1 MADINQTLKKLNL
14 YKTNPSLVK
23 DVSPNELA
31 DLVILVLKQVAV
43 IETAIKEGRLD
54 GYTPQAGKDYL
65 GKPEALTML
74 TNAVNDAVRDF
85 DGKMAEKGSQLEIQ
99 VLKALENIRSGDDGI
114 VTEAEIQRAAEMAY
128 SLIELP
134 DFAAMIPEA
143 ITADISAVRDG
154 LELLIGDNRLQ
165 LEITDVKGL
174 EESLQQLSQVR
185 AGTGGGGIGKNQ
197 VYGFIRQAIADGT
210 ISVGGSS
217 LPDQTGNSGKF
228 LGTDGTDATWESIPG
243 GGDMLGSNNL
253 SDVANAGAARTNLGL
268 GTAAV
273 AATGDFATAAQG
285 TLAASAQQPPSE
297 GAFVN
302 GDKTKLDTYSEANQ
316 TDNNAKISFDSTA
329 STKVG
334 HITVTQAVNLDTM
347 ESDIAALANGMVY
360 KGDWD
365 ASAGTFPGSAAAQTG
380 WFYYVSV
387 AGTVDSVAFA
397 VGDNIVAVT
406 DNASTSTFDSNWSK
420 HDQTDAVQS
429 VVGITG
435 SVSKSGLLSALNV
448 ADGATPDQDLSALAP
463 IANPTFTGE
472 IGIGSV
478 NVSETELGILEGL
491 TASTAELNK
500 MDGVTATTAEINFV
514 DGVTSNVQTQLNA
527 KAEDAADVGL
537 GNVDNTSNATERA
550 ATATLTNKRIT
561 RREQTVASA
570 STVTPHWDNDDIVTI
585 TAQAVGLTLAN
596 PAGTPTD
603 GQPMVIRILDNATG
617 RTIAVGS
624 QYRAI
629 GVTIPTTTTASKTI
643 YLGGF
648 WNVADSK
655 FDITAVAEET

>member
-1 MADINQTLKKLNL
+1 MPKINPNTLRKLNL
-14 YKTNPSLVK
+14 YRQNPDIVQPLTNG
-23 DVSPNELA
+23 ELA
-31 DLVILVLKQVAV
+31 DLVVVVLGQVD
-43 IETAIKEGRLD
+43 IIDKAIKDGRLD
-54 GYTPQAGKDYL
+54 GVTPVEGKDFV
-65 GKPEALTML
+65 GRTEATKML
-74 TNAVNDAVRDF
+74 ADAVNSAIAGF
-85 DGKMAEKGSQLEIQ
+85 DSKMAKTGSQLEKQ
-99 VLKALENIRSGDDGI
+99 VQEALANIRSGDNGI
-114 VTEAEIQRAAEMAY
+114 VTEEEIGRAARMALE
-128 SLIELP
+128 LIELP
-134 DFAAMIPEA
+134 DFEAMVQTE
-143 ITADISAVRDG
+143 ITTDGFAVRDA
-154 LELLIGDNRLQ
+154 LELLNGDDK
-165 LEITDVKGL
+165 LEQSAVKDLKEDL
-174 EESLQQLSQVR
+174 EKLWTEVMKKG
-185 AGTGGGGIGKNQ
+185 ATGGVGGTSKPA
-197 VYGFIRQAIADGT
+197 VYRFIKDAIADGT
-210 ISVGGSS
+210 IGSGGGATTFLALTDTPASYAGEELKVVRVNAAGDALEFNAPSS
-217 LPDQTGNSGKF
+217 GGNAQTADPLSQFAATTLAQLNGVIS
-228 LGTDGTDATWESIPG
+228 DATL
-243 GGDMLGSNNL
+243 GDS
-253 SDVANAGAARTNLGL
+253 S
-268 GTAAV
+268 
-273 AATGDFATAAQG
+273 DFATAAQG
-285 TLAASAQQPPSE
+285 T
-297 GAFVN
+297 
-302 GDKTKLDTYSEANQ
+302 
-316 TDNNAKISFDSTA
+316 
-329 STKVG
+329 KVDFL
-334 HITVTQAVNLDTM
+334 TVTQAVNLDTM